1 MNLNRHEFLIGA
13 FKAALGAADPRQI
26 LPKGLADAFHQPLK
40 GRVLVL
46 GAGKAAAS
54 MAQALEVYAQA
65 HWPDAKLDGLVI
77 TRYGHR
83 APTSL
88 IRVVEAGHPV
98 PDAAGMA
105 AAVETLKLVQSL
117 KPDDHLIALVSG
129 GGSSLLTLPASG
141 LSIEDL
147 RQTTQALLRS
157 GAPIGDMNVVR
168 KHLSAILGGHL
179 AREAY
184 QCGAQVDA
192 FLISDVTGDHPSSI
206 ASGPC
211 APDPSTFADALRILE
226 NYDLGEKQI
235 PKAVLDYLRDGVLGK
250 RPETPKEGDAVFSR
264 TRNHLL
270 ASAHVSLEAA
280 AAFCQSHGVLPVSLG
295 DTVMGEARDVALMQA
310 SIAREI
316 FLYDRPFK
324 KPVALLSG
332 GECTVT
338 IPQGVNGRGGRCSEF
353 LLSLFAHTEDL
364 QTLSALAADTD
375 GIDGSEQNAGAWFTS
390 ETRQQSEASIQLAK
404 TSLSQHDAYG
414 FFANTDTLLQ
424 TGPTLTNVNDFRIL
438 LIDNG

>member
-26 LPKGLADAFHQPLK
+26 LPKGLADAFDQPLK

-192 FLISDVTGDHPSSI
+192 FLI
-206 ASGPC
+206 
-211 APDPSTFADALRILE
+211 
-226 NYDLGEKQI
+226 
-235 PKAVLDYLRDGVLGK
+235 
-250 RPETPKEGDAVFSR
+250 
-264 TRNHLL
+264 
-270 ASAHVSLEAA
+270 
-280 AAFCQSHGVLPVSLG
+280 
-295 DTVMGEARDVALMQA
+295 
-310 SIAREI
+310 
-316 FLYDRPFK
+316 
-324 KPVALLSG
+324 LS
-332 GECTVT
+332 
-338 IPQGVNGRGGRCSEF
+338 
-353 LLSLFAHTEDL
+353 
-364 QTLSALAADTD
+364 
-375 GIDGSEQNAGAWFTS
+375 
-390 ETRQQSEASIQLAK
+390 
-404 TSLSQHDAYG
+404 
-414 FFANTDTLLQ
+414 
-424 TGPTLTNVNDFRIL
+424 
-438 LIDNG
+438 

>member
-1 MNLNRHEFLIGA
+1 MLFR
-13 FKAALGAADPRQI
+13 
-26 LPKGLADAFHQPLK
+26 
-40 GRVLVL
+40 
-46 GAGKAAAS
+46 S
-54 MAQALEVYAQA
+54 
-65 HWPDAKLDGLVI
+65 
-77 TRYGHR
+77 
-83 APTSL
+83 
-88 IRVVEAGHPV
+88 
-98 PDAAGMA
+98 
-105 AAVETLKLVQSL
+105 
-117 KPDDHLIALVSG
+117 
-129 GGSSLLTLPASG
+129 LTLPASG

-157 GAPIGDMNVVR
+157 GAPIGDMNIVR

-179 AREAY
+179 AREAH

-211 APDPSTFADALRILE
+211 APDPSTFADALNIIE
-226 NYDLGEKQI
+226 NYHLQDSEI
-235 PKAVLDYLRDGVLGK
+235 PRSVLEYLHEGIAGR
-250 RPETPKEGDAVFSR
+250 RPETPKEKDAVFSR

-280 AAFCQSHGVLPVSLG
+280 TAFCQSHGVLPVSLG

-338 IPQGVNGRGGRCSEF
+338 IPHGANGRGGRCSEF

-375 GIDGSEQNAGAWFTS
+375 GIDGSEQNAGAWFTP
-390 ETRQQSEASIQLAK
+390 ETRQRLEAGIPLAK
-404 TSLSQHDAYG
+404 ASLSQHDS
-414 FFANTDTLLQ
+414 
-424 TGPTLTNVNDFRIL
+424 
-438 LIDNG
+438 